1 MFDWECEHQIKMN
14 LNKGRINDLVLIFD
28 EKPISR
34 AYLQFYIDNNFLE
47 NKILILNKKLPIF
60 NDWNLK
66 TKFNHNLYY
75 PLSYLKLQKIK
86 RFIRN
91 VEDYFNLEKNFLINM
106 YNFNN
111 LNEFKNIDFFIS
123 ENINDDKNLK
133 FIDNLIEE
141 SFLNTS
147 QVILKNIL
155 NSNKNFFH
163 IHPGYL
169 YKVRGADGSLNS
181 IKEFNQFGGTFYK
194 MNKKID
200 DGDILFRYE
209 QKFEKIIFENY
220 SSYDLKTLYR
230 IWFSFVDPAIRIFI
244 LKKCLKKNIYLNN
257 FLPVDRGH
265 EPNNYYTFLKNDQL
279 SDLFKNRV
287 FKI

>member
-1 MFDWECEHQIKMN
+1 MN
-14 LNKGRINDLVLIFD
+14 LNKWYINDLVLIFD

-34 AYLQFYIDNNFLE
+34 AYLQFYINNNFVE

-60 NDWNLK
+60 NDWYLK
-66 TKFNHNLYY
+66 VKFNRNLYY
-75 PLSYLKLQKIK
+75 PLSYLKFQKIK

-91 VEDYFNLEKNFLINM
+91 VEDYFNLEKDFLINM

-111 LNEFKNIDFFIS
+111 LDEFKNIDFFLS
-123 ENINDDKNLK
+123 ENVNDDKNLK
-133 FIDNLIEE
+133 FINNLTEE
-141 SFLNTS
+141 NFLNTS

-181 IKEFNQFGGTFYK
+181 IKEFNQFGGSFYK

-209 QKFEKIIFENY
+209 QKFEKIKFENY

-244 LKKCLKKNIYLNN
+244 IKKCLKKNICLNN
-257 FLPVDRGH
+257 FLPVNR
-265 EPNNYYTFLKNDQL
+265 ELELNNYYTFLKNDQL
-279 SDLFKNRV
+279 SDLFKNKI

>member
-1 MFDWECEHQIKMN
+1 MN
-14 LNKGRINDLVLIFD
+14 LNKRCINDLVLIFD

-34 AYLQFYIDNNFLE
+34 AYLQFYIDNNFIK

-60 NDWNLK
+60 NDRYLK
-66 TKFNHNLYY
+66 FKFNRNLYY

-91 VEDYFNLEKNFLINM
+91 VEDYFNLEKDFLINM

-111 LNEFKNIDFFIS
+111 LDEFKNIDFFLS
-123 ENINDDKNLK
+123 ENVNDDKNLK
-133 FIDNLIEE
+133 FINNLTEE
-141 SFLNTS
+141 NFLNTS

-181 IKEFNQFGGTFYK
+181 IKEFNQFGGSFYK

-209 QKFEKIIFENY
+209 QKFEKIKFENY

-244 LKKCLKKNIYLNN
+244 LKKSLEKNICLNN
-257 FLPVDRGH
+257 FLLVDRGL
-265 EPNNYYTFLKNDQL
+265 EPNNYYTFLKNAQL
-279 SDLFKNRV
+279 SDLFKNKV

>member
-1 MFDWECEHQIKMN
+1 MN
-14 LNKGRINDLVLIFD
+14 LNKRCINDLVLIFD

-34 AYLQFYIDNNFLE
+34 AYLQFYIDNNFIK

-60 NDWNLK
+60 NDRYLK
-66 TKFNHNLYY
+66 FKFNRNLYY

-91 VEDYFNLEKNFLINM
+91 VEDYFNLEKDFLINM

-111 LNEFKNIDFFIS
+111 LDEFKNIDFFLS
-123 ENINDDKNLK
+123 ENVNDDKNLK
-133 FIDNLIEE
+133 FINNLTEE
-141 SFLNTS
+141 NFLNTS

-181 IKEFNQFGGTFYK
+181 IKEFNQFGGSFYK

-209 QKFEKIIFENY
+209 QKFEKIKFENY

-244 LKKCLKKNIYLNN
+244 IKKCLKKNICLNN
-257 FLPVDRGH
+257 FLPVNR
-265 EPNNYYTFLKNDQL
+265 ELELNNYYTFLKNDQL
-279 SDLFKNRV
+279 SDLFKNKL

>member
-1 MFDWECEHQIKMN
+1 MN

-111 LNEFKNIDFFIS
+111 LEEFKNIDFFLS

-133 FIDNLIEE
+133 FIDNLTEE

-147 QVILKNIL
+147 RVILKNIL

-244 LKKCLKKNIYLNN
+244 LKKCLKKNICLNN
-257 FLPVDRGH
+257 FLPVNR
-265 EPNNYYTFLKNDQL
+265 ELELNNYYTFLKNDQL
-279 SDLFKNRV
+279 SDLFKNKL

>member
-1 MFDWECEHQIKMN
+1 MN
-14 LNKGRINDLVLIFD
+14 LNKWYINDLVLIFD

-34 AYLQFYIDNNFLE
+34 AYLQFYINNNFVE

-60 NDWNLK
+60 NDWYLK
-66 TKFNHNLYY
+66 VKFNRNLYY

-91 VEDYFNLEKNFLINM
+91 VEDYFNLEKDFLINM

-111 LNEFKNIDFFIS
+111 LDEFKNIDFFLS
-123 ENINDDKNLK
+123 ENVNDDKNLK
-133 FIDNLIEE
+133 FINNLTEE
-141 SFLNTS
+141 NFLNTS

-181 IKEFNQFGGTFYK
+181 IKEFNQFGGSFYK

-209 QKFEKIIFENY
+209 QKFEKIKFENY

-244 LKKCLKKNIYLNN
+244 LKKCLKKNICLNN
-257 FLPVDRGH
+257 FLLVDRGL

-279 SDLFKNRV
+279 SDLFKNKI

>member
-1 MFDWECEHQIKMN
+1 MN

-244 LKKCLKKNIYLNN
+244 IKKCLKKNICLNN
-257 FLPVDRGH
+257 FLPVNR
-265 EPNNYYTFLKNDQL
+265 ELELNNYYTFLKNDQL
-279 SDLFKNRV
+279 SDLFKNKL

>member
-1 MFDWECEHQIKMN
+1 
-14 LNKGRINDLVLIFD
+14 
-28 EKPISR
+28 
-34 AYLQFYIDNNFLE
+34 
-47 NKILILNKKLPIF
+47 
-60 NDWNLK
+60 
-66 TKFNHNLYY
+66 
-75 PLSYLKLQKIK
+75 
-86 RFIRN
+86 
-91 VEDYFNLEKNFLINM
+91 M

-257 FLPVDRGH
+257 FLPVDRVH

>member
-1 MFDWECEHQIKMN
+1 MN
-14 LNKGRINDLVLIFD
+14 LNKRRINDLVLIFD

-34 AYLQFYIDNNFLE
+34 AYLQFYINNNFVE

-60 NDWNLK
+60 NDWYLK
-66 TKFNHNLYY
+66 VKFNRNLYY

-91 VEDYFNLEKNFLINM
+91 VEDYFNLEKDFLINM

-111 LNEFKNIDFFIS
+111 LDEFKNIDFFLS

-133 FIDNLIEE
+133 FIDNLTEE

-209 QKFEKIIFENY
+209 QKFEKIKFENY

-244 LKKCLKKNIYLNN
+244 LKKCLKKNICLNN
-257 FLPVDRGH
+257 FLLVDRGL

-279 SDLFKNRV
+279 SDLFKNKL

>member
-1 MFDWECEHQIKMN
+1 
-14 LNKGRINDLVLIFD
+14 
-28 EKPISR
+28 
-34 AYLQFYIDNNFLE
+34 
-47 NKILILNKKLPIF
+47 
-60 NDWNLK
+60 
-66 TKFNHNLYY
+66 
-75 PLSYLKLQKIK
+75 
-86 RFIRN
+86 
-91 VEDYFNLEKNFLINM
+91 M

-111 LNEFKNIDFFIS
+111 LDEFKNIDFFLS
-123 ENINDDKNLK
+123 ENVNDDKNLK
-133 FIDNLIEE
+133 FINNLTEE
-141 SFLNTS
+141 NFLNTS

-209 QKFEKIIFENY
+209 QKFEKIKFENY

-244 LKKCLKKNIYLNN
+244 IKKCLKKNICLNN
-257 FLPVDRGH
+257 FLPVNR
-265 EPNNYYTFLKNDQL
+265 ELELNNYYTFLKNDQL
-279 SDLFKNRV
+279 SDLFKNKL

>member
-1 MFDWECEHQIKMN
+1 MN
-14 LNKGRINDLVLIFD
+14 LNKRRINDLVLIFD

-91 VEDYFNLEKNFLINM
+91 VEDYFNLEKDFLINM

-111 LNEFKNIDFFIS
+111 LDEFKNIDFFLS
-123 ENINDDKNLK
+123 ENINNDKNLK
-133 FIDNLIEE
+133 FIDNLTEE

-147 QVILKNIL
+147 RVILKNIL

-163 IHPGYL
+163 IHAGYL

-244 LKKCLKKNIYLNN
+244 IKKCLKKNICLNN
-257 FLPVDRGH
+257 FLPVNR
-265 EPNNYYTFLKNDQL
+265 ELELNNYYTFLKNAQL
-279 SDLFKNRV
+279 SDLFKNKV

>member
-1 MFDWECEHQIKMN
+1 MN

-111 LNEFKNIDFFIS
+111 LNEFKNR
-123 ENINDDKNLK
+123 KLK
-133 FIDNLIEE
+133 
-141 SFLNTS
+141 
-147 QVILKNIL
+147 
-155 NSNKNFFH
+155 
-163 IHPGYL
+163 
-169 YKVRGADGSLNS
+169 
-181 IKEFNQFGGTFYK
+181 
-194 MNKKID
+194 
-200 DGDILFRYE
+200 
-209 QKFEKIIFENY
+209 
-220 SSYDLKTLYR
+220 
-230 IWFSFVDPAIRIFI
+230 
-244 LKKCLKKNIYLNN
+244 
-257 FLPVDRGH
+257 
-265 EPNNYYTFLKNDQL
+265 
-279 SDLFKNRV
+279 
-287 FKI
+287 

>member
-1 MFDWECEHQIKMN
+1 MS
-14 LNKGRINDLVLIFD
+14 LNKQCINDLVLIFD
-28 EKPISR
+28 EQPISR
-34 AYLQFYIDNNFLE
+34 AYLQFYINNNFVE

-60 NDWNLK
+60 NDWYLK
-66 TKFNHNLYY
+66 AKFNHNLYY
-75 PLSYLKLQKIK
+75 SLSYLKLQKIK

-91 VEDYFNLEKNFLINM
+91 VEDYFDLEKNFLINM

-111 LNEFKNIDFFIS
+111 LDEFKNIDFFLS

-133 FIDNLIEE
+133 FIDNLTEE

-209 QKFEKIIFENY
+209 QKFEKIKFENY

-244 LKKCLKKNIYLNN
+244 LKKCLKKNICLNN
-257 FLPVDRGH
+257 FLPVDRGQ
-265 EPNNYYTFLKNDQL
+265 EPNNYFTFLKNNQL
-279 SDLFKNRV
+279 EDLFKNQV